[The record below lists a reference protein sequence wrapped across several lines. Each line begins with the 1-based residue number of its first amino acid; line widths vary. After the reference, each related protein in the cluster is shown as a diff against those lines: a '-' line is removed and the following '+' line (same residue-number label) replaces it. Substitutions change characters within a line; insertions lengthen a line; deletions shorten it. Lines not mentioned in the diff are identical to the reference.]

1 MKNQSSK
8 IWVRNT
14 CRFFPLSGSRR
25 IRETSW
31 ALLTSSIAR
40 TGESKP
46 SGRQGGGSKSCVRDI
61 HTITDVDATTA
72 RTTHHKPHFIEVSPR
87 LSCLSGRRRPAPA
100 CVSQSDF
107 RYSSKSLRSS
117 SRNSGPRT
125 PLKGWSRFTQSI
137 SSASAVAFLVFSQA
151 SEGVSLSKSESLRA
165 STVIQRLRFDG
176 VLSGSGYEIP
186 LVRSSSSSVRLRN
199 SCPALL
205 LPGSDVSSRN
215 PPENCSVTNPPCFLS

>member
-46 SGRQGGGSKSCVRDI
+46 SGRQGGGSKSCARDI

-87 LSCLSGRRRPAPA
+87 LSCFVRTPTARA
-100 CVSQSDF
+100 CVCQSERLQVFQQFLSFVFAELGTQD
-107 RYSSKSLRSS
+107 SL
-117 SRNSGPRT
+117 
-125 PLKGWSRFTQSI
+125 
-137 SSASAVAFLVFSQA
+137 
-151 SEGVSLSKSESLRA
+151 EGV
-165 STVIQRLRFDG
+165 V
-176 VLSGSGYEIP
+176 P
-186 LVRSSSSSVRLRN
+186 LH
-199 SCPALL
+199 P
-205 LPGSDVSSRN
+205 
-215 PPENCSVTNPPCFLS
+215 